1 MQAPLIDALMFSLM
15 VGGAVMAVLWP
26 LSRVAVAPASGQL
39 DVDFYRQRLAEID
52 EDLAR
57 GLIRDSEAEAART
70 EAARRILALRT
81 EVGSVGDE
89 PKSRRGPAS
98 VLALIAIPLVSLG
111 LYGLWGNPD
120 KPDMP
125 FADRP
130 AVPAVS
136 NASGMAGVMS
146 KIETHLATHPD
157 DMQGWELIAPIY
169 MATGQF
175 DDAVKAYAALLRGT
189 PPSAARFEALGE
201 ALVAQADGV
210 VTAEAVAVF
219 AKALALDAGSRS
231 ARFYSALALEQDGR
245 TDEAATTYLG
255 LLSELEADSEA
266 AQTVQGRLDGLGKGR
281 GR

>member
-98 VLALIAIPLVSLG
+98 VLALIAIPLVSWG

>member
-26 LSRVAVAPASGQL
+26 LSRVAVAPVSGQL

-70 EAARRILALRT
+70 EAARRILALRP

>member
-210 VTAEAVAVF
+210 VTAETVAVF

>member
-26 LSRVAVAPASGQL
+26 LSRVRVAPVSGQL
-39 DVDFYRQRLAEID
+39 DVDFYRQRLTEID

-70 EAARRILALRT
+70 EAARRILALRPDA
-81 EVGSVGDE
+81 EDVPDH
-89 PKSRRGPAS
+89 PKSRRGQAA
-98 VLALIAIPLVSLG
+98 LLTLIAVPLLSLA
-111 LYGLWGNPD
+111 LYGLLGNPD
-120 KPDMP
+120 QPDMP
-125 FADRP
+125 FAGRQ
-130 AVPAVS
+130 AVPSVS
-136 NASGMAGVMS
+136 NASGMAGVIS
-146 KIETHLATHPD
+146 KIETHLATHPE

-175 DDAVKAYAALLRGT
+175 DDAVKAYTALLRGT
-189 PPSAARFEALGE
+189 PPTAARFEALGE

-210 VTAEAVAVF
+210 VTAEAVAMF
-219 AKALALDAGSRS
+219 AKALALDGASRS

-245 TDEAATTYLG
+245 TDEAAKAYRA
-255 LLSELEADSEA
+255 LLSELEAGSEA
-266 AQTVQGRLDGLGKGR
+266 AQTVQGRIDGLDKGR

>member
-26 LSRVAVAPASGQL
+26 LSHVTVAPVSGQL
-39 DVDFYRQRLAEID
+39 DVDFYRQRLTEID

-70 EAARRILALRT
+70 EAARRILALRPDA
-81 EVGSVGDE
+81 EDVAGQ
-89 PKSRRGPAS
+89 PKSHRGKAALL
-98 VLALIAIPLVSLG
+98 VLIAIPLLSLG

-120 KPDMP
+120 QPDMP
-125 FADRP
+125 FAGRP
-130 AVPAVS
+130 AVPSVS
-136 NASGMAGVMS
+136 NASGMAGVIS

-157 DMQGWELIAPIY
+157 DMQGWDLIAPIY

-175 DDAVKAYAALLRGT
+175 DDAVKAYTALLRGT
-189 PPSAARFEALGE
+189 PPTAARFEALGE

-210 VTAEAVAVF
+210 VTTDAAGVF
-219 AKALALDAGSRS
+219 AKALALDGTARS

-245 TDEAATTYLG
+245 TDEAAKAYRA
-255 LLSELEADSEA
+255 LLSELEAGSEA
-266 AQTVQGRLDGLGKGR
+266 AQTVQGRIDGLDKGR

>member
-26 LSRVAVAPASGQL
+26 LSRVAVAPVSGQL

-70 EAARRILALRT
+70 EAARRILALRP
-81 EVGSVGDE
+81 EVGSVGDA

-120 KPDMP
+120 QPDMP

-136 NASGMAGVMS
+136 NASGMAGVIS

-210 VTAEAVAVF
+210 VTAETVAVF